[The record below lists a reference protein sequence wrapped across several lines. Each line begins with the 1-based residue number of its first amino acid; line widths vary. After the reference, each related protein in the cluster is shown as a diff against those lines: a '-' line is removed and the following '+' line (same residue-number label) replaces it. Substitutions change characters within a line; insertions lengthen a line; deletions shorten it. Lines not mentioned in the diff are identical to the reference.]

1 MRAVLAVVT
10 LACACSAPA
19 TAPMPPTPVDPVPNE
34 EPGEQVRIYPPVSVR
49 KAGTKYTL
57 EVLGI
62 ELVGKVNP
70 VGTMASVNLTNW
82 LRKIADDDLFITVGR
97 RSLELLDAKV
107 LAGCD
112 DNEIACMQKIAKAV
126 GAERLLFGIVND
138 FGGEFY
144 VHLTMLDAAS
154 GRSVKW
160 TGNTF
165 ATSRDAEYTA
175 KVALDALIK
184 QMP

>member
-10 LACACSAPA
+10 LLVYACAPAQAPV
-19 TAPMPPTPVDPVPNE
+19 TPKPVEPVPTE
-34 EPGEQVRIYPPVSVR
+34 QRAEQVRIYPPVTVR

-57 EVLGI
+57 EVFGV
-62 ELVGKVNP
+62 EQVGKVNP

-97 RSLELLDAKV
+97 RNLELLDAKV

-112 DNEIACMQKIAKAV
+112 DNETACMLKIAKAV

-154 GRSVKW
+154 GRAVKW